1 MQMPFKMYNC
11 IYRAA
16 WKETMDKAREAE
28 EAEKKALEEEK
39 LERQAASRGG
49 GAPTNNQFTSRQM
62 IENLRNKGGTIG
74 GDIDLDDVA
83 DELGIT

>member
-28 EAEKKALEEEK
+28 EAEKRALEEEK
-39 LERQAASRGG
+39 RERQTANKGNI
-49 GAPTNNQFTSRQM
+49 TNNQITSRQM
-62 IENLRNKGGTIG
+62 IENMRNKGGIIG
-74 GDIDLDDVA
+74 GDIDMDDIA